1 MPGSIISRDECILPC
16 ALLIRLKTTAV
27 INESLSFLCDELNR
41 YLRQKLGLTPSDTAV
56 AMFNISHIADT
67 GSGGGVTA
75 PANAFLSLVNI
86 EEDRIVKQQENFVR
100 RESGV
105 AYQSP
110 KLYLNLYVLF
120 SVNDTKYDEALKKLS
135 FIIQFFQYR
144 NVFDPVNNPGLD
156 ERIEK
161 LMVDMCSLSFEQLN
175 HLWGTQGG
183 KYMPSVLYKIRQVTI
198 NEDVVTS
205 EAGYIREIQL
215 NEKMKKP
222 IS

>member
-1 MPGSIISRDECILPC
+1 M
-16 ALLIRLKTTAV
+16 
-27 INESLSFLCDELNR
+27 INESLGFLCDELNN
-41 YLRQKLGLTPSDTAV
+41 YLRMKLGLAPTDTAV
-56 AMFNISHIADT
+56 VLFNISHIAD
-67 GSGGGVTA
+67 GNNAGGNA
-75 PANAFLSLVNI
+75 PVANAYLSLVNI

-100 RESGV
+100 SQNGV
-105 AYQSP
+105 IYQSP

-144 NVFDPVNNPGLD
+144 NVFDPINNPGLD

-161 LMVDMCSLSFEQLN
+161 LVVDMCSLSFEQLN

-198 NEDVVTS
+198 NEDATIS
-205 EAGYIREIQL
+205 QAGFIKEIQI
-215 NEKMKKP
+215 NDKVKKA